1 MKQLT
6 EKTFFYHT
14 KCPRWVRRD
23 LVHGNGLDALEERMI
38 DDGLLPEVMEGLL
51 KARGEFETVRDE
63 DMDDAFSRTVDF
75 MRQGVSTIYSGVLMD
90 GHWIG
95 RPDILERVEGKSE
108 FGNYYYVSVDIKR
121 ISDPRGI
128 RDEHRMQGSFYAD
141 LLEVI
146 QKVKPTSGYIMTP
159 SGIVMSYNLAVFE
172 ADYRLTL
179 DRIEK
184 ILAGEEPGHILT
196 SGCKASPFFEVCLD
210 EAVACDELS
219 VLNRIHRGEIDELNR
234 EGIKTVLG
242 LASANL
248 EVLET
253 KIIDISFNRLS
264 FLQRQAIAL
273 KERLHDIVEPIKF
286 RDEAVELFFDIE
298 ADPVRDIDYLF
309 GVLKVQ
315 YNEDGTVTEK
325 YHAFVAEREE
335 DEQTAWNE
343 FTAFLNENQHAPVY
357 HYGWY
362 EISVCAKLIDRFGA
376 PEGAIE
382 SWRNNFIDLN
392 SVLRPAVIFPLSF
405 YSLKDIAQYI
415 GFQWRSEDAGGVN
428 SIRWFHEWL
437 DKGNAPMMK
446 KIIQYNEDDVRATRV
461 LKDWLKEKAGK
472 K

>member
-23 LVHGNGLDALEERMI
+23 LVHGQGLDKLEERMI
-38 DDGLLPEVMEGLL
+38 DDGMLPAVMESLL
-51 KARGEFETVRDE
+51 SARGEYEAVRDE
-63 DMDDAFSRTVDF
+63 DMDDAFNRTVDF
-75 MRQGVSTIYSGVLMD
+75 MRQGKSTIYSGVLMD

-95 RPDILERVEGKSE
+95 RPDILERVEGKSTL
-108 FGNYYYVSVDIKR
+108 GDYYYVAVDVKR

-128 RDEHRMQGSFYAD
+128 RDEHRMQGAFYAE

-146 QKVKPTSGYIMTP
+146 QEAKPTSGYVMSP
-159 SGIVMSYNLAVFE
+159 SGVVMSYNLAQFE

-179 DRIEK
+179 DRIER
-184 ILAGEEPGHILT
+184 ILGGEEPGHILT

-210 EAVACDELS
+210 EALECDDLS
-219 VLNRIHRGEIDELNR
+219 VMNRIHREEVDELNR
-234 EGIKTVLG
+234 EGITTVLG
-242 LASANL
+242 LASANF
-248 EVLET
+248 EVLT
-253 KIIDISFNRLS
+253 SKIMDISQNRLM

-273 KERLHDIVEPIKF
+273 KERLHVIVEPIKF
-286 RDEAVELFFDIE
+286 REANVELFFDIE
-298 ADPVRDIDYLF
+298 ADPVRDLEYLF
-309 GVLKVQ
+309 GVLKVEH
-315 YNEDGTVTEK
+315 NEDGTTTEK

-335 DEQTAWNE
+335 GERAAWEE
-343 FTAFLNENQHAPVY
+343 FVAFLNENQHAPVY

-362 EISVCAKLIDRFGA
+362 EISVCAKLIERYGA

-415 GFQWRSEDAGGVN
+415 GFQWRSADAGGVN

-437 DKGNAPMMK
+437 DKGNAAMMK
-446 KIIQYNEDDVRATRV
+446 KILQYNEDDVQATRV
-461 LKDWLKEKAGK
+461 LKDWLQEKAGK
-472 K
+472 